1 VACVL
6 GGEDR
11 KTLFCVSLEPGQ
23 GTEDGS
29 KSRSYV
35 DAAVVEVPGA
45 GYP

>member
-1 VACVL
+1 L

-11 KTLFCVSLEPGQ
+11 KTLFCVSIEPAQ
-23 GTEDGS
+23 GSESGS
-29 KSRSYV
+29 KSRSCV